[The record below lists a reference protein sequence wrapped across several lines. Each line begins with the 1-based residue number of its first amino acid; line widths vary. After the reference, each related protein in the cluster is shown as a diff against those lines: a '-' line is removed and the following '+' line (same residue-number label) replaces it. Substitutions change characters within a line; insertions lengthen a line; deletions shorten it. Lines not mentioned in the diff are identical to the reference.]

1 MSDDEDKKEPDT
13 ENKTDSATRD
23 VLDEIDAYAKALHRF
38 STLIGE
44 LDWPDNMKM
53 DEDTELCVR
62 MFRDFWRQHQRLV
75 LDRERQKSNET
86 GESFVS
92 VTEKNVRD
100 FFQRR
105 FHKRWSFD
113 LDDEPMNID
122 PKHHNPDEE
131 HEDEASKERQRRFRD
146 EWE

>member
-1 MSDDEDKKEPDT
+1 MTDDEQEKEPKAED
-13 ENKTDSATRD
+13 ESESQTDD
-23 VLDEIDAYAKALHRF
+23 VFDEIEAYAKALNRF
-38 STLIGE
+38 SNLVAE

-75 LDRERQKSNET
+75 LERERRKSNET
-86 GESFVS
+86 GETYVS
-92 VTEKNVRD
+92 VTEKNVRE

-105 FHKRWSFD
+105 FHKRWGID
-113 LDDEPMNID
+113 LDDEPLNID
-122 PKHHNPDEE
+122 PKNHDPDEK
-131 HEDEASKERQRRFRD
+131 HEDEASKERQRRFQD